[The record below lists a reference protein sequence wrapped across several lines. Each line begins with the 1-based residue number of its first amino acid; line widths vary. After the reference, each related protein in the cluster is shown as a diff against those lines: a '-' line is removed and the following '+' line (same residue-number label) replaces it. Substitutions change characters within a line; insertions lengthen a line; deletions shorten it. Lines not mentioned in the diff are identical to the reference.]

1 MSRKL
6 GSFSFLFQTVA
17 SEMLPHLPNVVAS
30 LEIVWGTDQTG
41 DFGKAFGHVKQKSTK
56 CIKSEGHDIFS

>member
-41 DFGKAFGHVKQKSTK
+41 DFGKAFGHVKQKSTEK
-56 CIKSEGHDIFS
+56 